1 MRYIALALS
10 LVAGT
15 AFAQQPNGI
24 INAPIYATG
33 YISVAGGTNVATK
46 IPAQPNHP
54 ANQNVYLTSAVT
66 GTWTIQLPNPA
77 FEGQVLSFNCGAAAN
92 AISITSSDG
101 SSIDSNLPTSC
112 AANGGFV
119 TQFDLRSNIWRSLG
133 SLLGLAQTWSA
144 NQTFNSGNFLLAGS
158 TSGTLT
164 VKPAATAGSNTLT
177 LPAGTTDFSATGG
190 TNQVVQQTSVG
201 GAFTVGQ
208 LSGAALS
215 AGALANGMTATTQT
229 AADNSTK
236 LATTAYVDSAISTT
250 GLTSTTCTLTWT
262 GGPPTAPTCNIS
274 YEQIGKMLYM
284 NITVFTG
291 TALNGATAVSVTL
304 PNSKSLLGAITIAGA
319 YAGGTNPAWLY
330 GAAANATTMD
340 LYMGVGGAS
349 FSANNY
355 VNINGWVPVN

>member
-54 ANQNVYLTSAVT
+54 ANQNIYLTSAVT
-66 GTWTIQLPNPA
+66 GTGTIQLPNPA

-133 SLLGLAQTWSA
+133 SGYSANLTTSGGATTLAFGATGRTYTFPDTTGTVPLLGLAQTWSA
-144 NQTFNSGNFLLAGS
+144 NQTLLS
-158 TSGTLT
+158 
-164 VKPAATAGSNTLT
+164 
-177 LPAGTTDFSATGG
+177 
-190 TNQVVQQTSVG
+190 
-201 GAFTVGQ
+201 
-208 LSGAALS
+208 
-215 AGALANGMTATTQT
+215 
-229 AADNSTK
+229 
-236 LATTAYVDSAISTT
+236 
-250 GLTSTTCTLTWT
+250 
-262 GGPPTAPTCNIS
+262 
-274 YEQIGKMLYM
+274 
-284 NITVFTG
+284 
-291 TALNGATAVSVTL
+291 
-304 PNSKSLLGAITIAGA
+304 
-319 YAGGTNPAWLY
+319 
-330 GAAANATTMD
+330 
-340 LYMGVGGAS
+340 
-349 FSANNY
+349 
-355 VNINGWVPVN
+355 